1 MTRTNRDSRRV
12 PKRTSTHITSYN
24 ISACTSCP
32 HATEARLELP
42 KQHYCNIFGTFRVLV
57 FSFLFPAVV
66 RVYLQSRVVGM
77 LAIYRHIPEQTHTS
91 NYSIY
96 IKSHLIYIAFHI
108 ASASRRDLFAG
119 NTFNPQHAAD
129 LRSAPHTSLPS
140 ECGCGTSA
148 KVGRSDQ
155 NGSTSRQRG
164 GTAEFG
170 GSADRPHLFCVQ
182 RSLFLWRVCCRL

>member
-1 MTRTNRDSRRV
+1 MQLKPDWNYQNNIIVTFLGRSEY
-12 PKRTSTHITSYN
+12 SYFRSYFLLSFVF
-24 ISACTSCP
+24 I
-32 HATEARLELP
+32 
-42 KQHYCNIFGTFRVLV
+42 CNPVLLGCWLYIV
-57 FSFLFPAVV
+57 
-66 RVYLQSRVVGM
+66 
-77 LAIYRHIPEQTHTS
+77 IYRNRHIPTC